1 VSGRCHLAERADI
14 GARQH
19 GIALLVALVVLAALG
34 LVAVAL
40 IRSVDTSTSVVGNL
54 GSRQASLLT
63 ANRAVE
69 EAVAAL
75 FEAPYAILDKG
86 VDDVGHNYY
95 ASIQAGEGRN
105 GVPRMLQNLADY
117 PAEARTIPDGAG
129 NTIRYVIERVCN
141 AAGEAIPARC
151 DTTAT
156 APVTGTTTGE
166 TSRVELP
173 RTPLYRL
180 TIRVD
185 GPRNTVSFAQALLR

>member
-1 VSGRCHLAERADI
+1 MSGSCHLAERADT

-40 IRSVDTSTSVVGNL
+40 IRSVDTTTSVVGNL
-54 GSRQASLLT
+54 GSRQTSLLT

-75 FEAPYAILDKG
+75 FEAPYAVLDKDA
-86 VDDVGHNYY
+86 DDVGHNYY
-95 ASIQAGEGRN
+95 ASIQPGEGRN

-117 PAEARTIPDGAG
+117 PAAARTIADDAG

-141 AAGEAIPARC
+141 AAGDAIPARC
-151 DTTAT
+151 DTTEA
-156 APVTGTTTGE
+156 APVVGTTTGE

-185 GPRNTVSFAQALLR
+185 GPRNTVSFAQAMLR